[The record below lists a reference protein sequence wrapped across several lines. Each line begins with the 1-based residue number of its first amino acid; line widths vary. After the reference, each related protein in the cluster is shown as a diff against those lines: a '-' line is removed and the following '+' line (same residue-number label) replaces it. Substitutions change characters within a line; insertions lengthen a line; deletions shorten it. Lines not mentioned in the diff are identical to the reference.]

1 MSGGKR
7 QDQALLCAAFT
18 HEFGR
23 AVGVGSD
30 SWKVPVGS
38 IGRSVG
44 GELNAD
50 ASRVVVIV
58 AEGGVPLELFGSGQL
73 TKAENT

>member
-44 GELNAD
+44 GVLNAD
-50 ASRVVVIV
+50 ASRVVDIV
-58 AEGGVPLELFGSGQL
+58 AEGGPLELFGFGQL
-73 TKAENT
+73 TKVETT